1 MSLLARLSETVGDA
15 FEAAG
20 VDRSYGTVVVSK
32 RPDLGQFQCTGALAA
47 ARSVGRN
54 PREIAQTVINAL
66 TATEMFAA
74 VSIAG
79 PGFINLTLTDAAITA
94 VTQAAVDDERCG
106 CTLVERPVRYIVDFG
121 GPTVAKAMH
130 VGHLRSTIIGDSLQ
144 RLLRFLGHDVTSDI
158 HMGDWGTQMGML
170 IIEVER
176 RYPDLPYFDA
186 SFSGP
191 YPTESPVT
199 LDDLHEMYPTV
210 AARVAEDEAE
220 AERARRATTELQN
233 GRPGYR
239 ALWQHFANVSIS
251 AQRADFE
258 ALGVK
263 FDLWYGESTVHD
275 RIAPLLERIKSSGR
289 AVISDGALVVPV
301 AEEGDQMDIPPML
314 LTKSDGSYL
323 YTTTDLATLD
333 QRITEL
339 KAEDILYVVD
349 ARQALHFIQ
358 VFRAARLTGIVPDDV
373 ALEHIAFGTMNGT
386 NGKPFK
392 TREGGVLKLK
402 DLIAMVTDAALARL
416 AEARIAES
424 YPDEERA
431 AIAKAVGL
439 AALKFGDLSNHR
451 TSNYVFDLD
460 RFSSFEGKTGP
471 YLLYGAV
478 RIRSI
483 LRKAAEHA
491 FLPGP
496 ITDPATDVERDLML
510 FLARLPDSLA
520 RAAELRAPNHIA
532 EFAYDLTTRFNRF
545 YEQCHILSEQDP
557 KRRGS
562 WLSLVAVTLRELIL
576 TLDLLGI
583 SVPERM

>member
-20 VDRSYGTVVVSK
+20 VNRSYGTVVVSK
-32 RPDLGQFQCTGALAA
+32 RPDLGQFQCNGALAA
-47 ARSVGRN
+47 AQSVGRN
-54 PREIAQTVINAL
+54 PREIARTVAGAL

-79 PGFINLTLTDAAITA
+79 PGFINLTLTDAAIAA
-94 VTQAAVDDERCG
+94 VTQEAVDDDRCG
-106 CTLVERPVRYIVDFG
+106 CDTVEHPVRYVVDFG
-121 GPTVAKAMH
+121 GPNVAKAMH
-130 VGHLRSTIIGDSLQ
+130 VGHLRATIIGDSLQ
-144 RLLRFLGHDVTSDI
+144 RLFRFLGHHVISDI

-186 SFSGP
+186 SFGGP
-191 YPTESPVT
+191 YPAESPVT
-199 LDDLHEMYPTV
+199 LDDLQEMYPAV
-210 AARVAEDEAE
+210 AARVAEDAAE

-239 ALWQHFANVSIS
+239 ALWQHFANVSID

-275 RIAPLLERIKSSGR
+275 RIKPLLERIKSSGH

-301 AEEGDQMDIPPML
+301 AEDGDQMEIPPLL

-333 QRITEL
+333 QRIAEL

-358 VFRAARLTGIVPDDV
+358 VFRAARLTGVVPDDV

-386 NGKPFK
+386 DGRPFK
-392 TREGGVLKLK
+392 TREGGILKLK
-402 DLIAMVTDAALARL
+402 DLIAMVTDAALTRL

-451 TSNYVFDLD
+451 MSNYVFDLD

-483 LRKAAEHA
+483 LRKAAEHG

-496 ITDPATDVERDLML
+496 IADPTTDVERDLML
-510 FLARLPDSLA
+510 FLARLSDSLA
-520 RAAELRAPNHIA
+520 RAAELRAPNHVA

-545 YEQCHILSEQDP
+545 YEQCHILSEQDVE
-557 KRRGS
+557 RRGS
-562 WLSLVAVTLRELIL
+562 WLSLVAVTLRELTL

>member
-15 FEAAG
+15 FEVAG
-20 VDRSYGTVVVSK
+20 VDRSYGSVAISK

-47 ARSVGRN
+47 AKSVGRN
-54 PREIAQTVINAL
+54 PREIAQTVIDAL
-66 TATEMFAA
+66 RATEMFAA

-79 PGFINLTLTDAAITA
+79 PGFINLTLTDAAIA
-94 VTQAAVDDERCG
+94 AMTQAVVDDERCG
-106 CTLVERPVRYIVDFG
+106 CDLVEHPVRYIVDFG

-158 HMGDWGTQMGML
+158 HLGDWGTQMGML

-191 YPTESPVT
+191 YPAESPVT
-199 LDDLHEMYPTV
+199 LDDLHEMYPAV
-210 AARVAEDEAE
+210 AARVAGDEAE

-289 AVISDGALVVPV
+289 AVMSDGALVVPV
-301 AEEGDQMDIPPML
+301 AQEDDQMDIPPML

-358 VFRAARLTGIVPDDV
+358 VFRAARLTGVVPDDV
-373 ALEHIAFGTMNGT
+373 VLEHIAFGTMNGT
-386 NGKPFK
+386 DGKPFK

-402 DLIAMVTDAALARL
+402 DLIAMVTDAALTRL

-431 AIAKAVGL
+431 EIAKAVGL

-483 LRKAAEHA
+483 LRKAAEHG
-491 FLPGP
+491 FVPGP
-496 ITDPATDVERDLML
+496 ITDPSTDVERDLML
-510 FLARLPDSLA
+510 FLARLPDSIA

-557 KRRGS
+557 ERRGS

>member
-1 MSLLARLSETVGDA
+1 MSLLARLSEIVGDA
-15 FEAAG
+15 FEVAG
-20 VDRSYGTVVVSK
+20 VDRSYGSVAVSK
-32 RPDLGQFQCTGALAA
+32 RPDLGQFQCNGALAA

-54 PREIAQTVINAL
+54 PREIAQTVIDAL

-79 PGFINLTLTDAAITA
+79 PGFINLTLTDAAIAA

-106 CTLVERPVRYIVDFG
+106 CTLVEHPVRYIVDFG

-158 HMGDWGTQMGML
+158 HLGDWGTQMGML

-258 ALGVK
+258 ALGVR

-289 AVISDGALVVPV
+289 AVMSDGALVVPV

-339 KAEDILYVVD
+339 GAEDILYVVD

-358 VFRAARLTGIVPDDV
+358 VFRAARLTGVVPDNV
-373 ALEHIAFGTMNGT
+373 VLEHIAFGTMNGT
-386 NGKPFK
+386 DGKPFK

-402 DLIAMVTDAALARL
+402 DLIAMVTAAALARL

-431 AIAKAVGL
+431 
-439 AALKFGDLSNHR
+439 
-451 TSNYVFDLD
+451 
-460 RFSSFEGKTGP
+460 
-471 YLLYGAV
+471 
-478 RIRSI
+478 
-483 LRKAAEHA
+483 
-491 FLPGP
+491 
-496 ITDPATDVERDLML
+496 
-510 FLARLPDSLA
+510 
-520 RAAELRAPNHIA
+520 
-532 EFAYDLTTRFNRF
+532 
-545 YEQCHILSEQDP
+545 
-557 KRRGS
+557 
-562 WLSLVAVTLRELIL
+562 
-576 TLDLLGI
+576 
-583 SVPERM
+583 